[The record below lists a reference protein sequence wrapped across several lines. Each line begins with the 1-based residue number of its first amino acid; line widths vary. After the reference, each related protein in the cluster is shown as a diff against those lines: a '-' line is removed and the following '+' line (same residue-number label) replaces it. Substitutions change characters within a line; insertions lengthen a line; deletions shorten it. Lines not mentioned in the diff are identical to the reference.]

1 MFLATSRAAFSAG
14 QEKIVYSVNAA
25 ATTSVIDQGTTP
37 LLDGKSVTIDQEIFA
52 TNEAT
57 QRIPLLTTPATIG
70 TGDFFQYDGW
80 INIPS
85 GAFSLADG
93 ADGRTAYLY
102 ARGTQTWTDTGEAG
116 NVPDQIAIFAKVA
129 STNNKFTTIYNP
141 DTGSYDD
148 EGTVG
153 FGIQL
158 KSTFQNVGFA
168 IPDIVLDSTDA
179 GTWAGWINVKVQ
191 YWTASTSKDGQTLST
206 YPSGAFTGNTVG
218 YRITLRPLNS
228 TTFKCVEF
236 GFGGSGTTSYS
247 LDVDTSTAQEII
259 GATNFSWDD
268 ETTYLGNTVLGPMS
282 LGTTYTSRLV
292 DEISSSSGAVYTG
305 AVDSAIHHL
314 PWLGATDAARLENKG
329 SAGDF
334 DDDATGSLS
343 ATGTM
348 Q

>member
-1 MFLATSRAAFSAG
+1 MFLATSRAAFNAG
-14 QEKIVYSVNAA
+14 QAVLKYNVDATAGVSV
-25 ATTSVIDQGTTP
+25 VDQGTEP
-37 LLDGKSVTIDQEIFA
+37 FLDGKSVTIDQEIFA
-52 TNEAT
+52 ANESAE
-57 QRIPLLTTPATIG
+57 RIPVLTTPATIG

-85 GAFSLADG
+85 GAFSLSDG
-93 ADGRTAYLY
+93 ADNRVGFLY
-102 ARGTQTWTDTGEAG
+102 ARGTQTWTDTGSAG
-116 NVPDQIAIFAKVA
+116 NVPDQIAIFAKIA
-129 STNNKFTTIYNP
+129 STNNKFTFVYNP

-148 EGTVG
+148 TGTVG

-191 YWTASTSKDGQTLST
+191 YWTNSVSKDGQTLST
-206 YPSGAFTGNTVG
+206 YPNYSFTNNTVG

-228 TTFKCVEF
+228 TTYKSVEF
-236 GFGGSGTTSYS
+236 GFGGSGTSSYT
-247 LDVDTSTAQEII
+247 LDVDTSTAQEIV
-259 GATNFSWDD
+259 GAMNYDWDN
-268 ETTYLGNTVLGPMS
+268 ETTYLGNMVLGPMS

-292 DEISSSSGAVYTG
+292 SEISSSSGAVYTG

-314 PWLGATDAARLENKG
+314 PWLGATDALRLENKG
-329 SAGDF
+329 SGGDF
-334 DDDATGSLS
+334 DDDTTCSLS
-343 ATGTM
+343 STGTM